1 MRHPLAILALVFA
14 AASLT
19 LLAASLTLLAASQ
32 MVPTA
37 RGAGVILPLLMIAL
51 VIRALTGNR
60 P

>member
-19 LLAASLTLLAASQ
+19 LLAASQL
-32 MVPTA
+32 VPTA

-51 VIRALTGNR
+51 VIRALTGKR